1 MKRGKADP
9 SLQLVLDL
17 ICGENEVLH
26 PEVSLPSP
34 SRRTT
39 KSKTPILDHESAA
52 VLLSGSDDFRV
63 LRRLKSHQSF
73 STQIPTHPLIGVYI
87 DCETEGLDLQ
97 DKIIEIGLVRF
108 VYDADSGAVL
118 SVAEPQQGYS
128 AFEDPGKPLTKVIRD
143 LTGIRDEDVQGQ
155 AFDDQAIAALVS
167 DASLIIAHNAGFD
180 RPRLEMRFPFFADK
194 PWACSF
200 KDIDWA
206 GQGISSAKLDYLAYR
221 FGFFFDGHRAVT
233 DCFAGLEILSKT
245 LPASEKPVMQALL
258 DASGKGAWR
267 HFANPARYQND
278 RYREM
283 GYRWCGKERSAS
295 WYKDYADQASAEAAW
310 QKIAQQ
316 GIAEK
321 QSIRRITALDR
332 YSVREMGE
340 G

>member
-26 PEVSLPSP
+26 PEASLPSNP
-34 SRRTT
+34 RRTT
-39 KSKTPILDHESAA
+39 KAKAPLLDHESAA
-52 VLLSGSDDFRV
+52 AFLSGSDDFRV
-63 LRRLKSHQSF
+63 LRRLKSHQFF
-73 STQIPTHPLIGVYI
+73 SAQAPAHPLIGVYI
-87 DCETEGLDLQ
+87 DCETEGLDIQ

-108 VYDADSGAVL
+108 VYEADSGVML
-118 SVAEPQQGYS
+118 SVAEPQHGYS

-180 RPRLEMRFPFFADK
+180 RPRLEKRFPFFADK

-200 KDIDWA
+200 KDVDWA
-206 GQGISSAKLDYLAYR
+206 GQGISSAKLDYLAYK

-233 DCFAGLEILSKT
+233 DCFAGLEVLSKP
-245 LPASEKPVMQALL
+245 LPQSDKPVMQALL

-295 WYKDYADQASAEAAW
+295 WYKDYTDQAGAEAAW

-321 QSIRRITALDR
+321 QSIRKITALDR
-332 YSVREMGE
+332 YSAREMSDE
-340 G
+340 

>member
-17 ICGENEVLH
+17 ICGENEALL
-26 PEVSLPSP
+26 PEADLSSP
-34 SRRTT
+34 ARRTT
-39 KSKTPILDHESAA
+39 KAKTPRLDHESAA
-52 VLLSGSDDFRV
+52 ALLSGSDDFRV
-63 LRRLKSHQSF
+63 LRRLKNHEIF
-73 STQIPTHPLIGVYI
+73 SATAPVHPLIGVFI

-97 DKIIEIGLVRF
+97 NKIIEIGLVRF
-108 VYDADSGAVL
+108 VFDADTGVVS
-118 SVAEPQQGYS
+118 SVAEPQKGYS
-128 AFEDPGKPLTKVIRD
+128 AFEDPGKPLTDVIRK
-143 LTGIRDEDVQGQ
+143 LTGICDEDVQGQ
-155 AFDDQAIAALVS
+155 AFDDQAIAGLVS
-167 DASLIIAHNAGFD
+167 DASLIVAHNAGFD
-180 RPRLEMRFPFFADK
+180 RPRLEKRFPFFAGK

-200 KDIDWA
+200 RDIDWA

-233 DCFAGLEILSKT
+233 DCFAGLEILSRS
-245 LPASEKPVMQALL
+245 LPSSEKPVMQALL
-258 DASGKGAWR
+258 DASGRGAWR

-332 YSVREMGE
+332 YSVREMGD